1 MDRNQQDT
9 AAEKTDGSVVFEFE
23 AECQGIIIETWR
35 VTLTDADELDDE
47 ELADRLED
55 ELSAGNAEFVARVTD
70 EEHERGLKRESVLR
84 L

>member
-1 MDRNQQDT
+1 VDERQQDT
-9 AAEKTDGSVVFEFE
+9 ADEMTDGSAVFEFE

-35 VTLTDADELDDE
+35 VTLADADELDDE
-47 ELADRLED
+47 ELADRLEA
-55 ELSAGNAEFVARVTD
+55 ELSAGKAEFVAQVTD